1 MKYFILF
8 LFTISFAEA
17 FTLNN
22 NFAAS
27 FKKNK
32 VKVYVAGDSI
42 CTGITAAEMERLIGP
57 SVNDF
62 WNEVPTS
69 RLRLKSSGFSIPI
82 PTTDINT
89 ARLCSPT
96 DSACIASA
104 ATNGEAVLP
113 PVDGIV
119 ISCNSNANNFTN
131 NSVLAVTVPNNFS
144 NKKIKGA
151 VILINDNANIAGE
164 GLRAMSEKDRIGV
177 IAHEIGHAIGLG
189 HADESE
195 KQALM
200 YFRVVDQRTSL
211 GEDDIKGVTYLYPVK
226 IDGCGLMDSLVA
238 STVVMAKKDNSDDDD
253 QNGGGTPFWQM
264 GIGFVFLMI
273 LAEILK
279 LLKRSQARSAF

>member
-1 MKYFILF
+1 MKYLILF
-8 LFTISFAEA
+8 LFTLSSAQA

-32 VKVYVAGDSI
+32 VKVAVAGDSI
-42 CTGITAAEMERLIGP
+42 CTGITAQEMESLIGP

-69 RLRLKSSGFSIPI
+69 RLRLKSSGFTNPI
-82 PTTDINT
+82 TTVDINL

-104 ATNGEAVLP
+104 ATNGEDVIP

-119 ISCNSNANNFTN
+119 ISCNSNANNFTG
-131 NSVLAVTVPNNFS
+131 NSVLAVTVPNNFAS
-144 NKKIKGA
+144 KKIKGA

-164 GLRAMSEKDRIGV
+164 GLRALTHSDRIGV

-195 KQALM
+195 EQALM
-200 YFRVVDQRTSL
+200 YYRVVDQRRSL
-211 GEDDIKGVTYLYPVK
+211 GQDDIDGVTYLYPIK
-226 IDGCGLMDSLVA
+226 IDGCGLFDGLVA
-238 STVVMAKKDNSDDDD
+238 STIAMKKNDDSDDD

-264 GIGFVFLMI
+264 GIGFTLLMMF
-273 LAEILK
+273 AEILK
-279 LLKRSQARSAF
+279 RLKRLHARPAF

>member
-1 MKYFILF
+1 MKYIILF
-8 LFTISFAEA
+8 LLTIPLAQA

-32 VKVYVAGDSI
+32 VKVYVAGDSV
-42 CTGITAAEMERLIGP
+42 CTGITAQELERLISP
-57 SVNDF
+57 SVDDF

-69 RLRLKSSGFSIPI
+69 RLRLKPSGFSTPI
-82 PTTDINT
+82 LTADINV

-96 DSACIASA
+96 DSACISA
-104 ATNGEAVLP
+104 AQTAGDPILP

-119 ISCNSNANNFTN
+119 ISCNSNANNFTG
-131 NSVLAVTVPNNFS
+131 NSVIAVTVPNSFAS
-144 NKKIKGA
+144 KKIKGA

-164 GLRAMSEKDRIGV
+164 GLRALSHSDRIGV

-195 KQALM
+195 EEALM
-200 YFRVVDQRTSL
+200 YFRVVDQRSSL
-211 GEDDIKGVTYLYPVK
+211 GQDDIDGVTYLYPVK
-226 IDGCGLMDSLVA
+226 IDGCGLFDSLVA
-238 STVVMAKKDNSDDDD
+238 STVVMKKKEDNDDD
-253 QNGGGTPFWQM
+253 QNSGGTPFWQM
-264 GIGFVFLMI
+264 GIGFVSLMI

-279 LLKRSQARSAF
+279 LLKRSQARPAF